1 MTETLPR
8 LLVLQACDQRIQ
20 QATHTLDTLQQSVAT
35 LQEEEQTRAHDIQV
49 WQDEIKEA
57 EQVRDSL
64 TLQLDQVREQLRDKK
79 HALHHR
85 RAEQQDEF
93 LQRAVA
99 LLEANKAALKKELR
113 TVVAQLTQDTAA
125 LRQAEELAP
134 TQQEE
139 TQRVTSALLA
149 QIAAMEEELRV
160 AQDER
165 TTLASGIN
173 AFLLQEY
180 ERIFSR
186 RGGVAVVALAN
197 ETCQGCHMHVPP
209 QMCLELQKNSRLTF
223 CPHCHRILF
232 ASREASLPVMESP
245 SPADKANGH
254 CTRQPQRRP
263 RTRTRTGKKLLEA
276 EVPLASP
283 AQALRTPQ

>member
-8 LLVLQACDQRIQ
+8 LLTLQACDQRIQ
-20 QATHTLDTLQQSVAT
+20 QATYTLDTLQQSVAT
-35 LQEEEQTRAHDIQV
+35 LQEEEQTRAHGIQV

-113 TVVAQLTQDTAA
+113 TVVAQLAQDTAA

-139 TQRVTSALLA
+139 TQRATSVLLG

-197 ETCQGCHMHVPP
+197 ETCQGCHMHVPL
-209 QMCLELQKNSRLTF
+209 QMCLELQKNSSLAF

-232 ASREASLPVMESP
+232 ASREASLPVMGSP

-254 CTRQPQRRP
+254 RTRQPLVRRP
-263 RTRTRTGKKLLEA
+263 
-276 EVPLASP
+276 SP
-283 AQALRTPQ
+283 AMTSAEDRSIV